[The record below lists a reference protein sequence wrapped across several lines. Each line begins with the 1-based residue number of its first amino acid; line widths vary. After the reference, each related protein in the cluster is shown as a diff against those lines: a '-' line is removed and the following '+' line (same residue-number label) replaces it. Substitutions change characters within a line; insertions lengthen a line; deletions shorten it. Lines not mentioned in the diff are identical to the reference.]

1 MIRIATLLMSL
12 ALLVACS
19 DDDSSPADPG
29 TPPDQPTVDDL
40 RLDTYAGFKADLARM
55 ASVTDFDPLIDA
67 VWDTLRAHD
76 RFPFVHQDSVMFLYR
91 GTSSSVAVAGDFNGW
106 NPANGAATR
115 LSNSDVWIAEYVF
128 PTDARLDYKF
138 VRNGGTWLL
147 DPENPLRQRS
157 GYGDNS
163 ELRMPDYVPSP
174 WVDAQDGV
182 TGGTLV
188 SASMTSAA
196 LGYDVDYVVY
206 QPAGYEALSDL
217 PVMYVTDGHEYA
229 DQAMGSMVQV
239 LDNLIAAGE
248 ITPVMA
254 VFIDPRIDGTNRR
267 AEQYIL
273 NPDFA
278 SFVADELVPVID
290 ATYATSTD
298 RADRGILGTSLGGLN
313 SAYFGVQETDTF
325 QLIVCQSPAFQAG
338 NGGILPLYD
347 AAPLLDL
354 DIFLTWGTFYD
365 FGETT
370 LQMQSV
376 LDAKGYDYQHI
387 LVNEGHS
394 WGNWRALLDDILVH
408 YWGDA

>member
-1 MIRIATLLMSL
+1 MMRIASLLMSL
-12 ALLVACS
+12 VLLVACS

-29 TPPDQPTVDDL
+29 TPPDQPTIDDL
-40 RLDTYAGFKADLARM
+40 RLGTYAGFAADLARM
-55 ASVTDFDPLIDA
+55 ASVTDSDPLIDA

-91 GTSSSVAVAGDFNGW
+91 GTASSVAVAGDFNGW
-106 NPANGAATR
+106 NPASGSATR
-115 LSNSDVWIAEYVF
+115 LGDGDVWIAEYVF

-138 VRNGGTWLL
+138 VRDGGTWLL

-157 GYGDNS
+157 GFGDNS
-163 ELRMPDYVPSP
+163 ELRMPGYVPSP
-174 WVDAQDGV
+174 WVEEQDGV
-182 TGGTLV
+182 VGGTLV
-188 SASMTSAA
+188 PGSLASTA

-206 QPAGYEALSDL
+206 QPAGHQSLTEL

-229 DQAMGSMVQV
+229 DPLMGSMVQV

-248 ITPVMA
+248 ITPIMA

-278 SFVADELVPVID
+278 SFVADELVPLID

-325 QLIVCQSPAFQAG
+325 KLIVCQSPAFQAG
-338 NGGILPLYD
+338 SGGILPLYA

-354 DIFLTWGTFYD
+354 DIFLTWGAFYD

-370 LQMQSV
+370 VQMQTL
-376 LDAKGYDYQHI
+376 LDTEGYDYQHI
-387 LVNEGHS
+387 VVNEGHS
-394 WGNWRALLDDILVH
+394 WGNWRALLDDILIH
-408 YWGDA
+408 YFGTD